1 VPRPIRRGSVR
12 IIVPNEPGGI
22 YDLVARL
29 MATELSKRLPQR
41 FYVENKPGAGSILGT
56 QAAAKA
62 APDGYTLLMGGL
74 SNIVFNA
81 ALYRLALLLRFI
93 RYLVAD
99 ALTRH

>member
-1 VPRPIRRGSVR
+1 
-12 IIVPNEPGGI
+12 
-22 YDLVARL
+22 

-56 QAAAKA
+56 QAAARA

-81 ALYRLALLLRFI
+81 ALYRKLSYERNLRGVPF
-93 RYLVAD
+93 RCGRA
-99 ALTRH
+99 TQ